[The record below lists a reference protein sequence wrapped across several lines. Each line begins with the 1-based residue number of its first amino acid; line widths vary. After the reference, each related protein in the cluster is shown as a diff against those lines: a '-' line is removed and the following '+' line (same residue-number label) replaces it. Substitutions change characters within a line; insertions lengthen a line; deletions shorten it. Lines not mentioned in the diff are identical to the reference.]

1 MLSPNMQAGHSG
13 MLIIMGVLGK
23 SEPCL
28 VSIKA
33 MFPIQGFV
41 LPLSYD
47 PDKKIFPNII
57 TQLPDNAGL

>member
-1 MLSPNMQAGHSG
+1 MLSPNMQAGYGG

-23 SEPCL
+23 SEPCM

-47 PDKKIFPNII
+47 SDKKIFPYFIA
-57 TQLPDNAGL
+57 QLPDDVGL

>member
-13 MLIIMGVLGK
+13 MLIIMGGLGK

-33 MFPIQGFV
+33 MFPIQGFI

-47 PDKKIFPNII
+47 PDKKIFTYLI
-57 TQLPDNAGL
+57 TLLSDDIGL